1 MQVINFSHYNHL
13 EIKSV
18 LIGLPNRLLAQEWVA
33 LVMRINQ
40 FLTLNLLEMLHFI
53 FAFVVLVHG
62 FVHLLGF
69 AHELQ
74 FKEDEELS
82 VKTLSKFKGFEKLES
97 FLWLSAYALF
107 LAAVI
112 LFMFYA
118 PSWWIFATIGVLLSQ
133 ILIFLDWQEAK
144 YGTIT
149 NIIIVLV
156 IIPFFMQ
163 V

>member
-1 MQVINFSHYNHL
+1 
-13 EIKSV
+13 
-18 LIGLPNRLLAQEWVA
+18 
-33 LVMRINQ
+33 
-40 FLTLNLLEMLHFI
+40 MLHFI

-74 FKEDEELS
+74 FKGDEELS

-97 FLWLSAYALF
+97 LLWLFAYALF

-144 YGTIT
+144 YG
-149 NIIIVLV
+149 
-156 IIPFFMQ
+156 
-163 V
+163 